1 MKTIYKLTAGVLM
14 LTLLVGGVRGLSAQ
28 DEEKALTGKETTPE
42 QGVTAGIIASYLDKM
57 GYVYEMHT
65 ADDVPKIYL
74 TVQGKN
80 NGYDVRI
87 LIDNE
92 RDYVYMCVT
101 RLLTCPATH
110 PRLVPLLQRLME
122 LNWQLLIGKYE
133 WDNTYG
139 EVRLSYTFSTENGLG
154 YEAFVA
160 CFQLL
165 VMAADEYY
173 PELMRIMWG
182 PEEEKAEPLKVKTK
196 PEVKPSSREEPLP
209 QVEPKPK
216 EEPPAQTAPQPEVK
230 PEPEEAEQPQPAVVE
245 PEPEPAPQTEGE

>member
-1 MKTIYKLTAGVLM
+1 MKTPISVLAS
-14 LTLLVGGVRGLSAQ
+14 LVVILLLGGASQLVAQ
-28 DEEKALTGKETTPE
+28 PEEKALAGKETTPADL
-42 QGVTAGIIASYLDKM
+42 VTAGIIASYLDKM

-74 TVQGKN
+74 TVQGEN
-80 NGYDVRI
+80 NGYDVRV
-87 LIDNE
+87 LIDND

-101 RLLTCPATH
+101 RLLTCPASH

-182 PEEEKAEPLKVKTK
+182 PQEEKAEPLKVKTK
-196 PEVKPSSREEPLP
+196 PEVKPSPGEEPLP

-216 EEPPAQTAPQPEVK
+216 EETPAQTAPQPEVE
-230 PEPEEAEQPQPAVVE
+230 PEPEEAEQPQPAIVE